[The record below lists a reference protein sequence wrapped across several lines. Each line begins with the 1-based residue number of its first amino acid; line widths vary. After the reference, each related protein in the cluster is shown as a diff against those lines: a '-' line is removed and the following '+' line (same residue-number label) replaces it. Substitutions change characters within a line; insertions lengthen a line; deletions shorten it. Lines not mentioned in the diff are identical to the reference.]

1 MRQQAE
7 EPSGQVSGRGSGG
20 GFSLLE
26 LLIVVAVILT
36 IAAIAIP
43 NFMRSRMRANEAAA
57 VANAR
62 NIVTA
67 EVVYSTTYA
76 IGYSS
81 SLAKLGSPPGGSILV
96 DANNAGLIDD
106 ILAAGA
112 KSGYRF
118 TYAATDLDGD
128 GKMDVYTLNADP
140 LSPGTTGDRHFF
152 TDQSGVIHFNTSAPA
167 TINDSPI
174 S

>member
-1 MRQQAE
+1 MWRQAE
-7 EPSGQVSGRGSGG
+7 EPRRRVCGRGSG

-26 LLIVVAVILT
+26 LLIVVSVILA

-57 VANAR
+57 VASVR

-67 EVVYSTTYA
+67 EVVYSTTYD

-81 SLAKLGSPPGGSILV
+81 SLAKLAPPPGGAAPVS
-96 DANNAGLIDD
+96 ANNAGLIDD
-106 ILAAGA
+106 ILAAGV

-118 TYAATDLDGD
+118 TYVATDLNGD

-140 LSPGTTGDRHFF
+140 VSPGTTGDRHFF
-152 TDQSGVIHFNTSAPA
+152 TDQGGVIHFNTSAPA
-167 TINDSPI
+167 TINDPPI